1 MNTESS
7 YFTSDLTANTENI
20 RLSIDQP
27 AAYKTN
33 LAIDI
38 LGSNAAL
45 EINNLCNI
53 KVRVKNQFDFLD
65 VGDRFR

>member
-45 EINNLCNI
+45 EINNLHFN
-53 KVRVKNQFDFLD
+53 FLD
-65 VGDRFR
+65 VGDRDSVTNIKES